1 MNHAAFMQLSE
12 YILSAHHQSV
22 HLYLL
27 DEFVVCDIIKR
38 SEKYWIRV
46 IPLVDS
52 GLEEST
58 ILLLLDMSI
67 KVAVLQSGDQIIAE
81 MKEIVS
87 EDRPIA
93 YLFKQPH
100 KLIVNSPVYLTEE
113 KDPQT
118 SVEITLA
125 KWIIVSDE
133 DDVPVAVN
141 QVVALVEPID
151 SVKKMYEEKVN
162 GSDY

>member
-1 MNHAAFMQLSE
+1 
-12 YILSAHHQSV
+12 
-22 HLYLL
+22 
-27 DEFVVCDIIKR
+27 
-38 SEKYWIRV
+38 
-46 IPLVDS
+46 
-52 GLEEST
+52 
-58 ILLLLDMSI
+58 MSI
-67 KVAVLQSGDQIIAE
+67 KVAVLQSGDQIIAK

-133 DDVPVAVN
+133 DDVPVDFVN

>member
-1 MNHAAFMQLSE
+1 
-12 YILSAHHQSV
+12 
-22 HLYLL
+22 
-27 DEFVVCDIIKR
+27 
-38 SEKYWIRV
+38 
-46 IPLVDS
+46 
-52 GLEEST
+52 
-58 ILLLLDMSI
+58 MSI
-67 KVAVLQSGDQIIAE
+67 KVAVLQSGEQIIAE

>member
-1 MNHAAFMQLSE
+1 
-12 YILSAHHQSV
+12 
-22 HLYLL
+22 
-27 DEFVVCDIIKR
+27 
-38 SEKYWIRV
+38 
-46 IPLVDS
+46 
-52 GLEEST
+52 
-58 ILLLLDMSI
+58 
-67 KVAVLQSGDQIIAE
+67 